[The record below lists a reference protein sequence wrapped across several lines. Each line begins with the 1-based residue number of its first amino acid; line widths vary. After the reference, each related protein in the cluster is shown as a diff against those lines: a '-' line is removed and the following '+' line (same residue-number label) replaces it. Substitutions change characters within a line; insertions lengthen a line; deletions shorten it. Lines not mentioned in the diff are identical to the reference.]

1 MLAMHGDLRGAP
13 SKDDARVAAR
23 DFQVTSGLTA
33 EIASPRRQ
41 SCAPH
46 ERRLGMAMRSSWTF
60 RTESGTVASWL
71 PPILSRARCHRSP
84 STVVSRGVVERRA
97 SKRSHTVVGS
107 EDGAALEMPCL
118 RERACAAAASSALA
132 APSRRGG
139 GGDSVSD
146 TAKTRGDD
154 ASGRRATFE
163 GRRRGRGGVGGTG
176 AMARRERGR
185 ELRATVA
192 ANATSLS
199 MASATDIKSPASTR
213 SCAASSRSSMKSATA
228 AATRN
233 ARHSSHEGGAP
244 SPTIKRSGNPRARA
258 AANATRR
265 RRRGARGGGVA
276 ARRELRS
283 KRQRSDQA
291 PGIIVGPSAEAARE
305 LRSGGAN
312 PLFFSNAQRTFS
324 G

>member
-1 MLAMHGDLRGAP
+1 MDVSHRVRHRRVVAASYPVTGALPPLAIDCGIARRRRAARLEAFAHRRRLRG
-13 SKDDARVAAR
+13 RGG
-23 DFQVTSGLTA
+23 Q
-33 EIASPRRQ
+33 
-41 SCAPH
+41 CA
-46 ERRLGMAMRSSWTF
+46 G
-60 RTESGTVASWL
+60 G
-71 PPILSRARCHRSP
+71 
-84 STVVSRGVVERRA
+84 
-97 SKRSHTVVGS
+97 
-107 EDGAALEMPCL
+107 
-118 RERACAAAASSALA
+118 
-132 APSRRGG
+132 RGG